1 MCFVSGNEEKQ
12 DCIKTLLNEQ
22 QSLCHQAAENCL
34 SVQNLK
40 RILYVYNRYF
50 IALSRFKAEQVEE
63 NNKIVTESHTV
74 VVDTKANVSLKFYFI
89 FLHREMVHFFDNKR
103 FFSQNKYY
111 FRCW

>member
-1 MCFVSGNEEKQ
+1 MTSFIVISCFFFNFVGNEEKQ
-12 DCIKTLLNEQ
+12 DCIKALLSEQ

-63 NNKIVTESHTV
+63 SNKVNVTESHAV
-74 VVDTKANVSLKFYFI
+74 VVDTKANVS
-89 FLHREMVHFFDNKR
+89 
-103 FFSQNKYY
+103 
-111 FRCW
+111 